1 MRKNFPDLESPARA
15 AAILNEGRA
24 VSTVAFVYQV
34 HQLILDP
41 GKIILIAISA
51 TPEIAAQLF
60 SDRINYI
67 LEGQLAEIFDARFTY
82 YINSI
87 AEYFKN

>member
-1 MRKNFPDLESPARA
+1 M
-15 AAILNEGRA
+15 
-24 VSTVAFVYQV
+24 STVAFVYQV

-60 SDRINYI
+60 SDRVNYI
-67 LEGQLAEIFDARFTY
+67 LEG
-82 YINSI
+82 
-87 AEYFKN
+87 